1 MLEGLGRS
9 LASVGG
15 LNALDSHH
23 PQGRMN
29 APTPA
34 TVLRFGV
41 FELDTD
47 SGELRRHGLKIRL
60 PDQSFQILKELLSR
74 PGEVVSREE
83 LRRVLWSTD
92 TFVEFEAGLNSA
104 VRKLR
109 EALDDSADNPRFV
122 ETVPRRGY
130 RFIAPVSVPAVEM
143 VRVPLQP
150 SPAAAPP
157 FSAGPAAVVV
167 PLAEAV
173 ASQPGRLGLT
183 ARRAAGVLIVLCA
196 VILAAAGAAM
206 NQRGNPSRRDAAV
219 EPIRAFL
226 VLPFENLTGD
236 AAQNYFVDSVTDAVT
251 VNLAQVEGLDVISRT
266 TALQYRQTAKRLS
279 EIGREL
285 PVNGI
290 VSGTVVRS
298 GAGVRITAQLGRVA
312 TDRVEWG
319 RAYEGEFSHM
329 LDLQQRIAA
338 DIAVAAGLA
347 APPSQGRHR
356 ARTIAAEA
364 YDAYL
369 KGITARGP
377 QQHDAFRRAVGYFEQ
392 AIAIE
397 PDFAEAYAALALTQL
412 QFVFG
417 GPFSPHEAIP
427 KAEAAARKA
436 LQLDDTLSEAHHAM
450 GQILALYHW
459 RWEDSA
465 KALQRAAEVQKGAA
479 DFTGAISLSLMHQ
492 GRFDDAIAAAE
503 RGRKRDPLSV
513 NAQVAVGTAYRG
525 GGQYDRALA
534 ELHRALAMSPGNN
547 RVRFQLGATFAAIG
561 RMDEAIRELEI
572 AARPA
577 HGHNSRVEAY
587 LGYAY
592 AAAGRTAD
600 ARAVLK
606 ELDAHRRDQYVS
618 GYGIALIHDALGEK
632 EPAVAALQRAYED
645 HAVEFAQVAQYPP
658 FKAIATEPAF
668 QKVMQQV
675 GLPR

>member
-1 MLEGLGRS
+1 
-9 LASVGG
+9 
-15 LNALDSHH
+15 
-23 PQGRMN
+23 MN
-29 APTPA
+29 APTLSH
-34 TVLRFGV
+34 VLRFGV

-74 PGEVVSREE
+74 PGEVVTREE
-83 LRRVLWSTD
+83 LRRVLWPMD
-92 TFVEFEAGLNSA
+92 TFVEFEVGLNSA

-122 ETVPRRGY
+122 ETVPRHGY
-130 RFIAPVSVPAVEM
+130 RFIAPVAVPAGEL
-143 VRVPLQP
+143 VRVQVQP

-157 FSAGPAAVVV
+157 VAPGPAAVVASS
-167 PLAEAV
+167 AEAV
-173 ASQPGRLGLT
+173 ASQPRRWRLT
-183 ARRAAGVLIVLCA
+183 DRRAAGVLIVLCA
-196 VILAAAGAAM
+196 VILTAAGAAM
-206 NQRGNPSRRDAAV
+206 NQRWGSLLRRDAAG

-236 AAQNYFVDSVTDAVT
+236 VAQNYFVDSVTDALT
-251 VNLAQVEGLDVISRT
+251 VNLAQVEGLEVISRT
-266 TALQYRQTAKRLS
+266 TALQYRQTGKRLS

-298 GAGVRITAQLGRVA
+298 GTGVRITAQLGRVA

-319 RAYEGEFSHM
+319 KAYEGELSHM
-329 LDLQQRIAA
+329 LDLQQRIAS

-347 APPSQGRHR
+347 PPPSHSRR
-356 ARTIAAEA
+356 AAQTIDAEA

-369 KGITARGP
+369 KGFRERGP
-377 QQHDAFRRAVGYFEQ
+377 LQHDAFRRAVGYFEQ

-412 QFVFG
+412 QFLFA
-417 GPFSPHEAIP
+417 GPFSPHEAVP

-436 LQLDDTLSEAHHAM
+436 LQLDDTLAEAHHAL
-450 GQILALYHW
+450 GKILALYHW

-465 KALQRAAEVQKGAA
+465 KALQRAAEVRKGAG
-479 DFTGAISLSLMHQ
+479 DFTSALSHSLMRQ

-503 RGRKRDPLSV
+503 RGRKRDPLSL

-534 ELHRALAMSPGNN
+534 ELHRALAMGPGNN
-547 RVRFQLGATFAAIG
+547 WVRFELGATFAVIG
-561 RMDEAIRELEI
+561 RMDDAIRELEI

-577 HGHNSRVEAY
+577 QGHNPRVEAY

-618 GYGIALIHDALGEK
+618 AYGIALIHDALGEK

-645 HAVEFAQVAQYPP
+645 HAIEFALVGQYPP
-658 FKAIATEPAF
+658 FKAIAAEPAF

>member
-1 MLEGLGRS
+1 
-9 LASVGG
+9 
-15 LNALDSHH
+15 
-23 PQGRMN
+23 MN
-29 APTPA
+29 APTLSH
-34 TVLRFGV
+34 VLRFGV

-74 PGEVVSREE
+74 PGEVVTREE
-83 LRRVLWSTD
+83 LRRVLWPMD
-92 TFVEFEAGLNSA
+92 TFVEFEVGLNSA

-122 ETVPRRGY
+122 ETVPRHGY
-130 RFIAPVSVPAVEM
+130 RFIAPVAVPAGEL
-143 VRVPLQP
+143 VRVQVQP
-150 SPAAAPP
+150 SLAAAPP
-157 FSAGPAAVVV
+157 VAPGPAAVVASS
-167 PLAEAV
+167 AEAV
-173 ASQPGRLGLT
+173 ASQPRRWRLT
-183 ARRAAGVLIVLCA
+183 DRRAAGVLIVLCA
-196 VILAAAGAAM
+196 AILTAAGAAM
-206 NQRGNPSRRDAAV
+206 NQRWGSRLRRDAAG

-236 AAQNYFVDSVTDAVT
+236 VAQNYFVDSVTDALT
-251 VNLAQVEGLDVISRT
+251 VNLAQVDGLEVISRT
-266 TALQYRQTAKRLS
+266 TALQYRQTGKRLS

-298 GAGVRITAQLGRVA
+298 GTGVRITAQLGRVA

-319 RAYEGEFSHM
+319 KAYEGELSHM
-329 LDLQQRIAA
+329 LDLQQRIAS
-338 DIAVAAGLA
+338 DVAVAAGLA
-347 APPSQGRHR
+347 PPPSHSRR
-356 ARTIAAEA
+356 AAQTIAAEA

-369 KGITARGP
+369 KGLTIRG
-377 QQHDAFRRAVGYFEQ
+377 QFAFSRAVAYFEQ
-392 AIAIE
+392 AIAID
-397 PDFAEAYAALALTQL
+397 PDFAEAHAALAVTQL
-412 QFVFG
+412 QFLFG
-417 GPFSPHEAIP
+417 GRFSPHEAAP

-436 LQLDDTLSEAHHAM
+436 LQLDDTLADAHLAL

-459 RWEDSA
+459 RWEESA
-465 KALQRAAEVQKGAA
+465 KALQRAVELRNGGGDSAVG
-479 DFTGAISLSLMHQ
+479 DSLVRQ

-525 GGQYDRALA
+525 RGQHDRALA
-534 ELHRALAMSPGNN
+534 ELRSALAMSPGNS
-547 RVRFQLGATFAAIG
+547 RVRFQLGATFAAMG
-561 RMDEAIRELEI
+561 RMDDAIRELEI

-577 HGHNSRVEAY
+577 HGHNSRTEAY

-618 GYGIALIHDALGEK
+618 AYGIALIHDALGEK

-645 HAVEFAQVAQYPP
+645 HAVEFSQIGQYPP